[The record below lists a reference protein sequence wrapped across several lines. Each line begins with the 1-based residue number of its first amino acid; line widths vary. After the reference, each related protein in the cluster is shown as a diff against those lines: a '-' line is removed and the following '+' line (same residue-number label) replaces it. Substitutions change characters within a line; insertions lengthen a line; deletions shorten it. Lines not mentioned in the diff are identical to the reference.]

1 MNSVHFFN
9 AASMIY
15 GTCTQ
20 FCTEQTC
27 PTMAAGKASV
37 EDCERHE
44 GDAIRGLRADGQGHR
59 SRRIVSARHFFPLTS
74 SLCVSLLCHAFDVR
88 SEYLWKDGVN
98 YKKPTRVPAPVYIDL
113 LLSWICVKIE
123 DPVLFPVEQS
133 QWHHCAHRHH
143 CPPPDGR
150 G

>member
-37 EDCERHE
+37 EETASDTGPRGHAIGGRH
-44 GDAIRGLRADGQGHR
+44 GCSHAVVAPNRHSFPSPTLTL
-59 SRRIVSARHFFPLTS
+59 SAR
-74 SLCVSLLCHAFDVR
+74 CVDVAMR
-88 SEYLWKDGVN
+88 LRSACVCGSEYLWKDGVN

-133 QWHHCAHRHH
+133 QSHDCAR
-143 CPPPDGR
+143 GR